1 MSSLR
6 PRLSARIAPV
16 AVLCGSVAI
25 AALLVGAAYGPSGE
39 ESQRRAAAAAP
50 AQVRIDWRS
59 GAAVRARMSSSEV
72 AAAVGE
78 LSLRAAARH
87 VVVQFERP
95 VSGDERAALERAGV
109 VLLLYLGD
117 HAYFAALSPD
127 ATDAGAVAAL
137 PVARVEA
144 IDPVWKLHPALA
156 YGPVPEYAVIDVE
169 PTGPVVAAYITFH
182 ADVSYEQEGMP
193 LVALYGGLV
202 RDTISVV
209 NGLVIELPLVN
220 VAALASEDAVAW
232 MEPPLPAF
240 SEWNDSNR
248 SRTGADQAHSAPY
261 NLTGAGVT
269 VLVYDGGYARASH
282 QDFGGRLTV
291 RDSSGL
297 SGHATHV
304 SGTIGGSGAASGGL
318 REGMAPGVTLQSYG
332 FQYDGTGIFLYS
344 NPGDLQSDYN
354 QAIYTYGA
362 DLSNNSIGTN
372 TETNGF
378 PCSIQGDYGVT
389 DQLIDSIVRGSLG
402 APFRVIWANGNER
415 QGSRCDVEGYGD
427 YYSTAPP
434 ATAKNHITVG
444 ALNSNNDSMT
454 SFSSWG
460 PTDDGRMKPDISAP
474 GCQSDADFGVTSCY
488 SGSDTQYAS
497 LCGTSMASP
506 TVCGLSAL
514 LLEDY
519 RAQFGGDDP
528 RNSTLKILWAHTAVD
543 LGNTGP
549 DYQFGYGSVRIV
561 PAIDF
566 MRTGNF
572 REASVDQGGTVAY
585 TIDVSAGTSV
595 LKVTLAWDD
604 VPGTPN
610 VNPALVNDLDL
621 RVLDPSSNQAFPW
634 TLNPTSPSSA
644 AVRTQRN
651 SRDNIEQV
659 LVDNPAAGTW
669 TVEVVGFDV
678 PQGPQPFSVCASP
691 NLSSDGG
698 CPPPAAPTGVSA
710 TDGATCV
717 DVTVSWNA
725 VAGAIEYQVFRN
737 TTNNSGSATQI
748 ATAPASPY
756 VDAAVAPGSTYF
768 YWIKTVDACGPGGF
782 STSDS
787 GFAATVPAAPTGVSA
802 TDGSSCSAVN
812 VSWNA
817 SAGATAY
824 EIWRNTVNDSGT
836 ASLIGNDTAS
846 PFADSSATPGV
857 TYFYWLRASSVCGGS
872 GFSLSDAGSRATAPG
887 APTGVSASD
896 GTSCSVVTVSWSA
909 VGGATGYQVWRNTVN
924 NSATATLIGTDTAS
938 PYDDGSAAAGTTYY
952 YWVVATNACG
962 GGAFSTPDTGF
973 RSSGSAPPPP
983 TNVSASDRTYC
994 DFVRVTWNASSG
1006 ATSYEV
1012 WRGTSRNSSSA
1023 SLIGTDTA
1031 SPFDDLSAVPGT
1043 RYYYWVKAKNACG
1056 TSGFSN
1062 RDAGRRRSC
1071 N

>member
-1 MSSLR
+1 MSSTPSRTVRNLVLAGAVLTAVSCLIGAAFAPAGGEAQR
-6 PRLSARIAPV
+6 PRESAP
-16 AVLCGSVAI
+16 
-25 AALLVGAAYGPSGE
+25 
-39 ESQRRAAAAAP
+39 P
-50 AQVRIDWRS
+50 ATVSIDWRS
-59 GAAVRARMSSSEV
+59 GEAVRVRMTPAE
-72 AAAVGE
+72 AVGA
-78 LSLRAAARH
+78 LAALASRSDQRH
-87 VVVQFERP
+87 VVVQFDGP
-95 VSGDERAALERAGV
+95 VTGGQRAGLERAGV
-109 VLLLYLGD
+109 SLLTYLGD
-117 HAYFAALSPD
+117 HAFFAALSPGGID
-127 ATDAGAVAAL
+127 PAL
-137 PVARVEA
+137 LANLPAVARVDA
-144 IDPVWKLHPALA
+144 IEPAWKLHPAFVR
-156 YGPVPEYAVIDVE
+156 GPVPEYAVVDMDS
-169 PTGPVVAAYITFH
+169 TGPIVAAYITFH
-182 ADVSYEQEGMP
+182 TDMLFDQDGMP
-193 LVALYGGLV
+193 LVATYGGLV

-220 VAALASEDAVAW
+220 VAALAAEDAVAW
-232 MEPPLPAF
+232 IEPPLPPF

-248 SRTGADQAHSAPY
+248 SRTGADQAQSAPY

-269 VLVYDGGYARASH
+269 VLVYDGGYARATH

-318 REGMAPGVTLQSYG
+318 RKGMAPGVTLQSYG

-354 QAIYTYGA
+354 QAINTYGA
-362 DLSNNSIGTN
+362 DISNNSIGTN

-389 DQLIDSIVRGSLG
+389 DQLIDAIVRGSLG

-506 TVCGLSAL
+506 TVCGLSSL

-519 RAQFGGDDP
+519 RAQFGGADP

-543 LGNTGP
+543 LGNVGP
-549 DYQFGYGSVRIV
+549 DYQFGYGSVRVV

-566 MRTGNF
+566 LRSGNF
-572 REASVDQGGTVAY
+572 REASVDQGGTASY
-585 TIDVSAGTSV
+585 TINVAAGTSV

-604 VPGTPN
+604 APGTPN
-610 VNPALVNDLDL
+610 VNPALINDLDL
-621 RVLDPSSNQAFPW
+621 RVFDPSANQAFPW
-634 TLNPTSPSSA
+634 TLNPTNPSAA

-669 TVEVVGFDV
+669 TVEVFGFNV
-678 PQGPQPFSVCASP
+678 PQGPQPFSLCASP
-691 NLSSDGG
+691 NLNAGGG

-717 DVTVSWNA
+717 DVTLSWNP
-725 VAGAIEYQVFRN
+725 VGGAIEYQVFRN
-737 TTNNSGSATQI
+737 TTNNSGSAAQI
-748 ATAPASPY
+748 ATVAASPF
-756 VDAAVAPGSTYF
+756 VDATVVPGTTYF
-768 YWIKTVDACGPGGF
+768 YWLKTVDVCGPGGF
-782 STSDS
+782 SASDS

-802 TDGSSCSAVN
+802 SDGSSCSAVN

-817 SAGATAY
+817 SAGATGY
-824 EIWRNTVNDSGT
+824 EIWRNAVNDSGS
-836 ASLIGNDTAS
+836 AALIGTDNAS
-846 PFADSSATPGV
+846 PFADGSATPGA
-857 TYFYWLRASSVCGGS
+857 TYYYWLRATSVCGTS
-872 GFSLSDAGSRATAPG
+872 GFSASDAGSRAATPG

-896 GTSCSVVTVSWSA
+896 GTSCTVVTVSWNA
-909 VGGATGYQVWRNTVN
+909 VGGATGYQIWRNTVN
-924 NSATATLIGTDTAS
+924 DSATAAQIGTDTAS
-938 PYDDGSAAAGTTYY
+938 PFDDGSAAGGTTYY
-952 YWVVATNACG
+952 YWVKATNACG
-962 GGAFSTPDTGF
+962 AGAFSVPDTGY
-973 RSSGSAPPPP
+973 RGSGSAPPPP
-983 TNVSASDRTYC
+983 TNVNASDRTYC
-994 DFVRVTWNASSG
+994 DFVRVTWNASAG
-1006 ATSYEV
+1006 ATSYEI
-1012 WRGTSRNSSSA
+1012 WRSTSQNSSSA
-1023 SLIGTDTA
+1023 SLIGTAAA
-1031 SPFDDLSAVPGT
+1031 SPFDDASAVPGQ

-1062 RDAGRRRSC
+1062 RDAGRRRNC